1 MPTPPLPHAFL
12 NHQQLR
18 AIGFL
23 VLVFLLSLS
32 IVTGTTLAT
41 TLFLSQAGAASLPLF
56 FIIFALVSTPV
67 SALVSWWLDRTAR
80 LFILAALWALLG
92 GIACLGW
99 LFGIN
104 NATAAFVFYLGISTT
119 ELLLGSLAGI
129 LLSDYFSLTQS
140 KRLTGKVS
148 LVLALGGISGALL
161 VSLTALWLS
170 PAESLWLIG
179 LLSLLGLL
187 VVAVYHHWQQPL
199 QTSRSDEEDEPAA
212 NLQTAGRFKNLGVLL
227 QIYRQQPLARWLTL
241 GVALAVL
248 LQCLQ
253 EILAFTLYEN
263 HYADEQSLAV
273 FLGFAVGILHLSS
286 LLLAMLVTGFML
298 PRLGV
303 SKTHLVHP
311 FLNLAAF
318 VTVAASGR
326 LWSGVVA
333 HIASDPLDSS
343 VNTPTTTLLYNALPA
358 SVIGRLRL
366 FNDGMVYPLAL
377 GFAGVLLLLLEPLMS
392 LLQLAVL
399 GFLLSC
405 LLLLVHWQAGR
416 CYEQRLRH
424 QVSQGTL
431 QFANQAA
438 EQHLPRSP
446 GLHSFTASPLTNI
459 RPERTK
465 AVPVAV
471 FELKRGRMNRWL
483 TLLHQP
489 SMAQEVLQQIQQLD
503 EKNLRRALM
512 YMLPKLT
519 HHPIDSIV
527 LFLRALPVMNDRT
540 RVLLINWYRKHW
552 GNPLLKL
559 AADFPLTAKIHE
571 PLKRRLIWLVT
582 HNFRTRAQSILMEL
596 LRPLDQQ
603 GTMQG
608 IEIRLY
614 AGDAR
619 QQAQA
624 LESLSL
630 IPERRFTYWL
640 PLAFEPLPQFSLKLM
655 FLSGHKAE
663 SLLMNV
669 FRFMP
674 DPWMQKMAELWPR
687 LASQQTNFSYLGAS
701 MMERLEL
708 LHRIPLFSE
717 LSLDDLQ
724 SLDAQLRSR
733 KASAGEC
740 LFQQGEAGDCL
751 YIMVSGKVSI
761 SRDQQGTNQVLAV
774 LDAGQ
779 PVGEMALLDDQPR
792 SATATLLEDAELLR
806 LDKLRFH
813 SLVMQ
818 RPQILLGMCKVLAAR
833 LRNGC

>member
-1 MPTPPLPHAFL
+1 MPSHSLL

-18 AIGFL
+18 SVGFL
-23 VLVFLLSLS
+23 GLVFLLSLS

-41 TLFLSQAGAASLPLF
+41 TLFLSQAGASSLPLF

-67 SALVSWWLDRTAR
+67 SALVSWWLDRAAR
-80 LFILAALWALLG
+80 LLILAALWALLG
-92 GIACLGW
+92 SIALIAW
-99 LFGIN
+99 LLGIN
-104 NATAAFVFYLGISTT
+104 SPTAAFVFYLGISTT

-129 LLSDYFSLTQS
+129 LLSEYFSLTQS

-148 LVLALGGISGALL
+148 LMLACGGISGALL
-161 VSLTALWLS
+161 VSLTALHLS
-170 PAESLWLIG
+170 PTESLWLIT

-187 VVAVYHHWQQPL
+187 LIAAYHHWQQPL
-199 QTSRSDEEDEPAA
+199 QVSASEEEDEAA
-212 NLQTAGRFKNLGVLL
+212 ATTTSNSRFKNLGLLL

-241 GVALAVL
+241 GVILAVL

-253 EILAFTLYEN
+253 EILAFTLYEQ
-263 HYADEQSLAV
+263 YYGDEQSLAV

-286 LLLAMLVTGFML
+286 LLLAMLITGLML
-298 PRLGV
+298 PQLGV

-311 FLNLAAF
+311 LFNLVGFL
-318 VTVAASGR
+318 TVAASGR
-326 LWSGVVA
+326 LWSGVIA

-358 SVIGRLRL
+358 SAIGRLRL

-377 GFAGVLLLLLEPLMS
+377 GFAGVLLLLLEPLMG
-392 LLQLAVL
+392 LLQLALL
-399 GFLLSC
+399 GALLSC
-405 LLLLVHWQAGR
+405 LLLLVHWLAG
-416 CYEQRLRH
+416 CHYENRLRQ

-431 QFANQAA
+431 QFVSQGS

-446 GLHSFTASPLTNI
+446 GMHSFTATH
-459 RPERTK
+459 
-465 AVPVAV
+465 PVSNLPSAGSNSAPTV
-471 FELKRGRMNRWL
+471 ELKRGVMNRWL

-489 SMAQEVLQQIQQLD
+489 STAQEVLQQLQQLD

-512 YMLPKLT
+512 YMLPKVAA
-519 HHPIDSIV
+519 HPIDSIV
-527 LFLRALPVMNDRT
+527 LFLRALPRVNDRT

-552 GNPLLKL
+552 GKPLLNL
-559 AADFPLTAKIHE
+559 AAVFSMTARVHDPLQ
-571 PLKRRLIWLVT
+571 RRLIWLVAN
-582 HNFRTRAQSILMEL
+582 NFRKRAQSVLMEL
-596 LRPLDQQ
+596 LRHLDQQ
-603 GTMQG
+603 SILQG
-608 IEIRLY
+608 IETRLY

-630 IPERRFTYWL
+630 MPDRRLTSWIPH
-640 PLAFEPLPQFSLKLM
+640 AFEPLPQFSLKV
-655 FLSGHKAE
+655 FFISGKKAE
-663 SLLMNV
+663 DTLIQM

-674 DPWMQKMAELWPR
+674 DPWMQKLAELWPR
-687 LASQQTNFSYLGAS
+687 LAMGQTNFCYLGAS

-708 LHRIPLFSE
+708 LHRIPLFAE

-740 LFQQGEAGDCL
+740 LFAEGEAGDCL
-751 YIMVSGKVSI
+751 YILVSGKVAI
-761 SRDQQGTNQVLAV
+761 SRSQQGKNQLLAE
-774 LDAGQ
+774 LESGQ
-779 PVGEMALLDDQPR
+779 PVGEMALLDEQPR

-818 RPQILLGMCKVLAAR
+818 RPQILLGMCKVLATR
-833 LRNGC
+833 LRC